1 MKVNEME
8 HYNLDNKLDCQ
19 SKWHEQILIYL
30 ESVYE
35 YDELDE
41 DEYIE
46 AYIEA
51 ERLFE
56 EGEID

>member
-1 MKVNEME
+1 MK
-8 HYNLDNKLDCQ
+8 HYNVETKLNCQ
-19 SKWHEQILIYL
+19 SEWHEEILIYM

-35 YDELDE
+35 YEDLNE

-46 AYIEA
+46 AYEEA

-56 EGEID
+56 NGEID

>member
-1 MKVNEME
+1 ME
-8 HYNLDNKLDCQ
+8 HYNIENKLNCQ
-19 SKWHEQILIYL
+19 SEWHEEILIYM